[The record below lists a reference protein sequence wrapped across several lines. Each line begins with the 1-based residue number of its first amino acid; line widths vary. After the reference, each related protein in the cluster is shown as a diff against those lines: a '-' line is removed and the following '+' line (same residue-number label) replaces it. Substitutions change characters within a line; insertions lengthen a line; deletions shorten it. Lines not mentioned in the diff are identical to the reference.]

1 MSYLNY
7 YMISEHNDRLE
18 GFERTMRR
26 REGSRSR
33 AAKILHRRDRGAIR

>member
-33 AAKILHRRDRGAIR
+33 AAKILHRKSNEALR

>member
-1 MSYLNY
+1 MSMQTY
-7 YMISEHNDRLE
+7 YMISDHNDRLE

-33 AAKILHRRDRGAIR
+33 AAKILHRKSNDGLR